1 MILFECV
8 NKEGGLTL
16 RGIPAAAVVG
26 VSATATEP
34 SNSWIRWH
42 DGSGGLPRSVC
53 VRGTVKEIVD
63 HINIIRGVA
72 MIA

>member
-16 RGIPAAAVVG
+16 RGIPASAVVE

-34 SNSWIRWH
+34 SNSWIRYH

-53 VRGTVKEIVD
+53 VKGTTEEIVRL
-63 HINIIRGVA
+63 INNVIGQ